1 MWQAFYPSH
10 HAVAAA
16 APDSE
21 KGPRLGVAERGN
33 GEGARER
40 DREGEREMG
49 ETKERDKK
57 VRGDGEME
65 ARERER
71 QRQTDRDR
79 ERQRNERGGGEM
91 GKIEMR
97 LRGGSERMR
106 DRKPIE
112 ERKRT

>member
-40 DREGEREMG
+40 E
-49 ETKERDKK
+49 
-57 VRGDGEME
+57 
-65 ARERER
+65 RERER
-71 QRQTDRDR
+71 WERLKR
-79 ERQRNERGGGEM
+79 ER
-91 GKIEMR
+91 K
-97 LRGGSERMR
+97 
-106 DRKPIE
+106 K
-112 ERKRT
+112 